1 MGKIFFNS
9 SGDFQWASVA
19 ALFALIGTIVSA
31 IFSSLSHNNSKKTM
45 VIQKEMNQQ
54 KIDADIISKS
64 RMHWMDNAKII
75 TSDFITIALNLGA
88 NFKMFKEKVIQF
100 NNISSRIV
108 FLEKK
113 GNSHLSKIEKEE
125 YTELKNG
132 INLLNNEMQTRVN
145 TINTLLESLA
155 KNFLLIKLN
164 FTKNVEHQNIL
175 DSAEK
180 IYNRLRKHSL
190 NDGWIQFG
198 TDKELKKSLQN
209 TNLIFKENS
218 EDTEILTTEL
228 SNYFKKEW
236 EKVKQGK

>member
-9 SGDFQWASVA
+9 LGDFQWASVA
-19 ALFALIGTIVSA
+19 ALFALIGTIISA
-31 IFSSLSHNNSKKTM
+31 IFSGLSHNNSKKTM

-64 RMHWMDNAKII
+64 RMHWIDNVKII
-75 TSDFITIALNLGA
+75 SSDFITISLNLGA
-88 NFKMFKEKVIQF
+88 HFKMFTEKVIQF

-113 GNSHLSKIEKEE
+113 GNSNLSKIEKEE
-125 YTELKNG
+125 YTELKNA
-132 INLLNNEMQTRVN
+132 IKSLNSEMQTRIN

-175 DSAEK
+175 DSVEK

-190 NDGWIQFG
+190 NNGWIQFG

-209 TNLIFKENS
+209 TNSIFKENS

>member
-1 MGKIFFNS
+1 
-9 SGDFQWASVA
+9 
-19 ALFALIGTIVSA
+19 
-31 IFSSLSHNNSKKTM
+31 
-45 VIQKEMNQQ
+45 
-54 KIDADIISKS
+54 
-64 RMHWMDNAKII
+64 
-75 TSDFITIALNLGA
+75 
-88 NFKMFKEKVIQF
+88 MFTEKVIQF

-113 GNSHLSKIEKEE
+113 GNSNLSKIEKEE
-125 YTELKNG
+125 YTELKNA
-132 INLLNNEMQTRVN
+132 IKSLNSEMQTRIN

-175 DSAEK
+175 DSVEK

-190 NDGWIQFG
+190 NNGWIQFG

-209 TNLIFKENS
+209 TNSIFKENS